1 MVATIDERR
10 MARDERA
17 ESTDAI
23 QDAKSTMLEKRRKLR
38 VAIVT
43 GELIS
48 ERLRRIQ
55 SLMRLPIY
63 PQRTSYQRST
73 A

>member
-1 MVATIDERR
+1 MVATIDEFT
-10 MARDERA
+10 MTRDERV

-43 GELIS
+43 GKLIS
-48 ERLRRIQ
+48 ERPQ
-55 SLMRLPIY
+55 SPNG
-63 PQRTSYQRST
+63 ST
-73 A
+73 R